1 MVFVLVPLD
10 SNKEKPLHTHTL
22 THTLSLSLPHT
33 HTHTHSKP
41 NALIDFVGG
50 WDLFR
55 HVENR

>member
-22 THTLSLSLPHT
+22 THTLSLSPT

-55 HVENR
+55 HVENT

>member
-10 SNKEKPLHTHTL
+10 SNRERPLHTHTL
-22 THTLSLSLPHT
+22 THTLSLSPT

-41 NALIDFVGG
+41 NALLDFVCG

-55 HVENR
+55 YVENR